1 MSAQRQRRA
10 LILSPYWA
18 PSRVTA
24 LWRPL
29 RLCRYLPEFGWA
41 PTVLAPRPED
51 LFHFPPPVDDA
62 LSVPQL
68 PVLRPALSV
77 PSVRLMGASATLG
90 ERLDQRL
97 GFGRARSAD
106 RAPRRLPRSPGALL
120 EKLAIRLIGRS
131 RLPDQFA
138 EWGLSAVRQLRLG
151 RLPELASLRGQLDA
165 LWVTGG
171 PFGAFV
177 AGALLADQ
185 LRCPLV
191 LDYRD
196 MWTSDPDL
204 TTHRPLFAPQGLIER
219 LEGALLERAS
229 AVAYIHAPC
238 LEANRRRFGQP
249 AGSRWEV
256 IPNSFD
262 PIDLGTAAPITDP
275 VPNLL
280 YAGNCYGSRS
290 LSPCLDA
297 LAAYPREEASPRLEV
312 FGVLDRASLDAL
324 AARPLPPER
333 FTYSPPVSA
342 QEIGARLRGAAALLL
357 IIGETH
363 REALS
368 AKLYDYLAAGRPII
382 GYGPADAAARAVVES
397 LGAAGRWVVS
407 GDQEGLLRAYRDVAE
422 GRLTPPV
429 APPTERYH
437 ARQLAAR
444 SAALLDWAARQGP
457 RPSLRWGSDS

>member
-1 MSAQRQRRA
+1 MSAPRQRRA

-29 RLCRYLPEFGWA
+29 RLCRYLPEFGWKA
-41 PTVLAPRPED
+41 TVLAPRPED

-68 PVLRPALSV
+68 SVLRPEIFV
-77 PSVRLMGASATLG
+77 PSVRLAGASRALG
-90 ERLDQRL
+90 ERLDRQL
-97 GFGRARSAD
+97 GLGQGHSDAGG
-106 RAPRRLPRSPGALL
+106 PRRLPRSPGAFF
-120 EKLAIRLIGRS
+120 EKVVTRLIGRS
-131 RLPDQFA
+131 RFPDQLA
-138 EWGLSAVRQLRLG
+138 EWGLIVSRQLRLG
-151 RLPELASLRGQLDA
+151 RLSQLAALRGKVDA

-177 AGALLADQ
+177 AGALIADQ
-185 LRCPLV
+185 LCCPLV

-204 TTHRPLFAPQGLIER
+204 TTHRPLFAPKALVER
-219 LEGALLERAS
+219 LEGALLQRAS
-229 AVAYIHAPC
+229 AVAYIHEPC

-262 PIDLGTAAPITDP
+262 PLDLGEEEPITAP

-290 LSPCLDA
+290 LRPCIDA
-297 LAAYPREEASPRLEV
+297 LAAYPRDGAAMHLEV
-312 FGVLDRASLDAL
+312 FGALDRASLDLL
-324 AARPLPPER
+324 ATRPLSSDR
-333 FTYSPPVSA
+333 FIHSPPVSA

-368 AKLYDYLAAGRPII
+368 AKLYDYLAAGRPIV
-382 GYGPADAAARAVVES
+382 GYGPADAAARPLVES

-407 GDQEGLLRAYRDVAE
+407 GDQEGLLRAYRDIAA
-422 GRLTPPV
+422 GRLTAPET
-429 APPTERYH
+429 PPTDRYH

-444 SAALLDWAARQGP
+444 SASLLDWAAQQGP
-457 RPSLRWGSDS
+457 RPSLHR